1 MASVNNTTNTSTTSS
16 FSYLQYKNKIGGL
29 VSGMD
34 VDSIMEKLMKAESA
48 QMEKLQ
54 QQKQKYEWKRDAYR
68 EVNTA
73 LDSFQKG
80 IFDNY
85 GLKSSWNA
93 KTVSV
98 SSSAVSATATS
109 SANGTLNIEEAKL
122 ATAGRKVVTLN
133 SVDVAKSSLSQD
145 GIAAVDGVFSFKDKD
160 GKEKTISY
168 SKDETVSSLINKLN
182 ESGSFDAS
190 VQGGKLIIRTKEEVT
205 LNDESSKTFATDLG
219 FTSITDDK
227 ISAGETVN
235 SKGVTN
241 ATQAI
246 DSTTTIGGLGLDSGE
261 FKIKAI
267 DGKGGYIEKTISYSS
282 TDKLS
287 DVMSRINSSGVGV
300 TALISTDNSGNTSLS
315 LTSNLEGNG
324 ADGAIN
330 ITSDTKG
337 LFEKLG
343 VLSSG
348 KTGVV
353 ASGSNGYIVANGVK
367 IDGTSNKYTVSG
379 YQLTINQEIK
389 AAQPDAAIAADP
401 SAKISSTTDT
411 DKIVDKV
418 KEFVETYNGLIK
430 DLNTR
435 VSEKKKVGY
444 DPLTD
449 AQKAEM
455 KDPEIEKWEKAAKE
469 GLLKGDSTLNTV
481 LANMRTTL
489 STYGNESEDMLF
501 KIGITTSKTYTDNGK
516 LEIDEDKLRKALS
529 DDPDIVS
536 RIFTGDSSTG
546 AEGVISKLRTTAQN
560 AVSTIKNTAGSESSS
575 SDLTYSLGKTITSL
589 DDKISDWKDR
599 LKDIEER
606 YWNQFSAMET
616 AIQKANSQSSIFDSY

>member
-1 MASVNNTTNTSTTSS
+1 MASVNNTSNTSTTSS
-16 FSYLQYKNKIGGL
+16 YSYLQYKNKIGGL

-34 VDSIMEKLMKAESA
+34 IDSIMEKLMKAESA

-205 LNDESSKTFATDLG
+205 LNDESSKTFATNLG

-367 IDGTSNKYTVSG
+367 IEGTSNKYTVSG
-379 YQLTINQEIK
+379 YQLTINENIQ
-389 AAQPDAAIAADP
+389 AGNAP
-401 SAKISSTTDT
+401 AKISSTTDT

-444 DPLTD
+444 APLTD

-481 LANMRTTL
+481 LSNMRTTL
-489 STYGNESEDMLF
+489 STYGNGSEDMLF

-529 DDPDIVS
+529 DDPEIVS

-546 AEGVISKLRTTAQN
+546 AEGIISKVRTTAQS
-560 AVSTIKNTAGSESSS
+560 AVATIKNTAGSESSS

-616 AIQKANSQSSIFDSY
+616 AIQKANSQSSIFDQY

>member
-1 MASVNNTTNTSTTSS
+1 MASVNNTSNTSTTSS
-16 FSYLQYKNKIGGL
+16 YSYLQYKNKIGGL

-205 LNDESSKTFATDLG
+205 LNDESSKTFATNLG

-367 IDGTSNKYTVSG
+367 IEGTSNKYTVSG
-379 YQLTINQEIK
+379 YQLTINENIQ
-389 AAQPDAAIAADP
+389 AGNAP
-401 SAKISSTTDT
+401 AKISSTTDT

-444 DPLTD
+444 APLTD

-481 LANMRTTL
+481 LSNMRTTL
-489 STYGNESEDMLF
+489 STYGNGSEDMLF

-529 DDPDIVS
+529 DDPEIVS

-546 AEGVISKLRTTAQN
+546 AEGIISKVRTTAQS
-560 AVSTIKNTAGSESSS
+560 AVATIKNTAGSESSS

-616 AIQKANSQSSIFDSY
+616 AIQKANSQSSIFDQY

>member
-16 FSYLQYKNKIGGL
+16 YSYLQYKNKIGGL

-34 VDSIMEKLMKAESA
+34 IDSIMEKLMKAESS

-85 GLKSSWNA
+85 GLKNSWNA
-93 KTVSV
+93 KTVSA
-98 SSSAVSATATS
+98 SSSAVSATAA
-109 SANGTLNIEEAKL
+109 SAASGTLNISEAKM
-122 ATAGRKVVTLN
+122 ATAGSKVVTM
-133 SVDVAKSSLSQD
+133 DTTADSS
-145 GIAAVDGVFSFKDKD
+145 IAS
-160 GKEKTISY
+160 
-168 SKDETVSSLINKLN
+168 
-182 ESGSFDAS
+182 
-190 VQGGKLIIRTKEEVT
+190 
-205 LNDESSKTFATDLG
+205 
-219 FTSITDDK
+219 
-227 ISAGETVN
+227 
-235 SKGVTN
+235 
-241 ATQAI
+241 
-246 DSTTTIGGLGLDSGE
+246 LGLTDGT

-267 DGKGGYIEKTISYSS
+267 NEKGEYTEKEIKYSAS
-282 TDKLS
+282 DKIS
-287 DVMSRINSSGVGV
+287 DVMSRINTSSVGV
-300 TALISTDNSGNTSLS
+300 TAIVSGDKLS
-315 LTSNLEGNG
+315 LTANFEGT
-324 ADGAIN
+324 ASDGAIN
-330 ITSDTKG
+330 ITNDDNG
-337 LFEKLG
+337 LFKKLG
-343 VLSSG
+343 VLSEN
-348 KTGVV
+348 TGNVTTGTG
-353 ASGSNGYIVANGVK
+353 ATEGTNGYIVANGVK

-379 YQLTINQEIK
+379 YQLTINENIQSGN
-389 AAQPDAAIAADP
+389 AP
-401 SAKISSTTDT
+401 AKISSTTDT

-444 DPLTD
+444 PPLTD

-455 KDPEIEKWEKAAKE
+455 KDTEIEKWEKAAKE

-481 LANMRTTL
+481 LSNMRTTL
-489 STYGNESEDMLF
+489 STYGNGSEDMLF

-529 DDPDIVS
+529 DDPDVVS

-546 AEGVISKLRTTAQN
+546 AEGIVSKLRTTAQS
-560 AVSTIKNTAGSESSS
+560 AVATIKKTAGSELSTAE
-575 SDLTYSLGKTITSL
+575 DTYSLGKTITSL
-589 DDKISDWKDR
+589 DNKITDWKDR

-606 YWNQFSAMET
+606 YWNQFSAMEK
-616 AIQKANSQSSIFDSY
+616 AIQKANSQSSIFMQ